1 MNWLVSLLLAVLW
14 LWLLRVLKNAELNFW
29 RFLVGCVGLFLLMMV
44 NLQPILTMP
53 MARCVSAIAGIV
65 GTLTGTFTAYFK
77 YGIIFITSAAG
88 SMTMKIDMECS
99 GIIEIMVF
107 LALLVFF
114 DVYRPHEKLMIGI
127 LGTIYLILCNTL
139 RITLICLALHFIG
152 PEAYYVMHTFVGR
165 IIFYLLSI
173 LMYFF
178 VFTKPQIQRIKVG
191 NFRYEHT
198 ENTD

>member
-1 MNWLVSLLLAVLW
+1 MNWFISALLILPW
-14 LWLLRVLKNAELNFW
+14 LWLLHVLKKAELYFW
-29 RFLVGCVGLFLLMMV
+29 RFLAGCVGLFLFMMV
-44 NLQPILTMP
+44 NLQPLLTMP
-53 MARCVSAIAGIV
+53 LARCVSAIAGTV
-65 GTLTGTFTAYFK
+65 GTLTGTFTSYFK
-77 YGIIFITSAAG
+77 YGIIFITSVAG

-107 LALLVFF
+107 ISLLAFF

-139 RITLICLALHFIG
+139 RITLICLSLHFIG
-152 PEAYYVMHTFVGR
+152 PGAYYVMHTFVGR

-198 ENTD
+198 ENSD